1 MIIKDSVIKE
11 NRSSHY
17 MLRVK
22 IKFKKNLAVT
32 YFRMGI
38 TTLSSAL
45 NVFTSE
51 FGMGFQVGPA
61 RYSRQ
66 ETDKI

>member
-1 MIIKDSVIKE
+1 
-11 NRSSHY
+11 

-22 IKFKKNLAVT
+22 INFKKIKNLAVT
-32 YFRMGI
+32 YFRMG
-38 TTLSSAL
+38 TTILSSAL

-61 RYSRQ
+61 RYSCQ